1 MLTKG
6 TYFIIKYYLGIMYVN
21 TAKDFRFFLLQ
32 FPIKGRMPSKL
43 CLLGIYYEKVII
55 NTLKMS
61 LLFYL
66 YLMYVVYKTKMDKKC
81 FAREDSFN

>member
-1 MLTKG
+1 MD
-6 TYFIIKYYLGIMYVN
+6 IDI
-21 TAKDFRFFLLQ
+21 AKDFYFFLWRN